1 MIDDSRL
8 NSRDLSETIRVL
20 LLSSTLGGTLIARVA
35 KLADA
40 LDLGS
45 CALNGVGVQL
55 PPLAP

>member
-1 MIDDSRL
+1 MIVDSRL
-8 NSRDLSETIRVL
+8 NSRELSETIRVL
-20 LLSSTLGGTLIARVA
+20 TPNSTLGGTRIARVA

>member
-1 MIDDSRL
+1 MRPC
-8 NSRDLSETIRVL
+8 L
-20 LLSSTLGGTLIARVA
+20 LRFFCFDKSDTLARVA

-55 PPLAP
+55 PPLAFINSPPRL